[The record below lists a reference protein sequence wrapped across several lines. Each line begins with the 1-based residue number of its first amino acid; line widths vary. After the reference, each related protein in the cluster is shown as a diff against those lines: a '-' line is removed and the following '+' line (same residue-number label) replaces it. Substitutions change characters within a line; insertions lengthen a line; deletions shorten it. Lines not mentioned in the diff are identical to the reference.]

1 MTAMRFNGVVFGLFF
16 LINING
22 FSQSYHFLGIV
33 YNKGN
38 RGCSSA
44 KLVVDQELKITDGQ
58 SYSQVSQGFK
68 AELKKNYPNS
78 SNGTYSVGVVP
89 VDRVAVVFKFKLKGY
104 DCDSYSMSI
113 KVAETPAMAEAAMR
127 QGAKDFGWTD
137 PVVVK
142 TIDRRTKPK

>member
-1 MTAMRFNGVVFGLFF
+1 MIVLRFLVVVIVLCTSMN
-16 LINING
+16 LDG

-44 KLVVDQELKITDGQ
+44 ELVVDKELEITNGQ
-58 SYSQVSQGFK
+58 SYSKVTQGFK
-68 AELKKNYPNS
+68 TELKKNYPNS
-78 SNGTYSVGVVP
+78 SNGTYYVAVVP
-89 VDRVAVVFKFKLKGY
+89 VHRVAVVFKFKLKGG

-142 TIDRRTKPK
+142 TIDRRIKPK